1 MTDLE
6 KEALEYAVRYNG
18 MSHGVEACIDG
29 YVAGANSNYA
39 KQQILK
45 SKIEVLEDILYC
57 EHLWGVADLTNH
69 IQELHTN
76 LLKTQ
81 SHGK

>member
-1 MTDLE
+1 MTELE
-6 KEALEYAVRYNG
+6 KEAEEYAVRYDG

-45 SKIEVLEDILYC
+45 SKIKMLEDILNYPYYGD
-57 EHLWGVADLTNH
+57 ETDLTSH
-69 IQELHTN
+69 VQELHAY